1 VKVSRGFA
9 VSSEQQDI
17 GQMNVTLVTGGKLI
31 DGTGRAPI
39 DGGAILVEDSRI
51 KAVGRRAEIDAPP
64 GATVIDCGTETLIP
78 GLIDAHTHVSIV
90 PGLGNQGGQLRAPAS
105 QSMLRAIPNVRK
117 DLLSGVTTM
126 RVVGEEHFLDIDLR
140 EAIAA
145 GRVAGPRLIVATRPI
160 AATHG
165 HGTALTA
172 SDGPEQIRKHIR
184 ENLKA
189 GADLIKMFATGGTSS
204 ARASADTCFY
214 SKEEIQL
221 IVDES
226 HRDGRPVAVHAHGG
240 NAVVWCVEA
249 GVDTIEHGKL
259 CTREDFEMMRKA
271 GTWLVSNHAISFHP
285 EGIEGGDG
293 HNPQIMAKLAIA
305 RRRSPETFGFALES
319 GVRWALG
326 TDSMHGLL
334 WFEAQKAVEFGAT
347 NEQALAGVTRNAA
360 DAIRVLDRTGTLE
373 IGKCADIVSLRGDP
387 LKDIAA
393 LGEVGLIMKDGKRYD
408 QLSRE

>member
-1 VKVSRGFA
+1 MT
-9 VSSEQQDI
+9 I
-17 GQMNVTLVTGGKLI
+17 TLVTGGRLI
-31 DGTGRAPI
+31 DGTGRPPI
-39 DGGAILVEDSRI
+39 EGGAILIEDGRI
-51 KAVGRRAEIDAPP
+51 KAVGRRAELDAPA
-64 GATVIDCGTETLIP
+64 GATVVDRGGETLIP
-78 GLIDAHTHVSIV
+78 GLVDAHTHASII
-90 PGLGNQGGQLRAPAS
+90 PGLGNQNGQLRAPAA

-126 RVVGEEHFLDIDLR
+126 RIVGEEHFLDIDLR
-140 EAIAA
+140 DAIAA
-145 GRVAGPRLIVATRPI
+145 GRIPGPRLIVATRPI

-184 ENLKA
+184 ENLRA

-204 ARASADTCFY
+204 ARAAADTCFY
-214 SKEEIQL
+214 SRDEIRL
-221 IVDES
+221 IVEEA

-240 NAVVWCVEA
+240 PAIAWCVEA

-259 CTREDFEMMRKA
+259 CTRQDFGLMRKA
-271 GTWLVSNHAISFHP
+271 GTWLVSNHAIGFHP

-293 HNPQIMAKLAIA
+293 GNPRIMEKLAIA

-347 NEQALAGVTRNAA
+347 NEQAFAGVTRNAA
-360 DAIRVLDRTGTLE
+360 EAIRMLDKVGTLE
-373 IGKCADIVSLRGDP
+373 PGKCADIVSLRGDP

-393 LGEVGLIMKDGKRYD
+393 LREVGLIMKDGVRYD
-408 QLSRE
+408 TLSSQ

>member
-1 VKVSRGFA
+1 M
-9 VSSEQQDI
+9 DI
-17 GQMNVTLVTGGKLI
+17 ILVTGGKLI
-31 DGTGRAPI
+31 DGTGRPPVE
-39 DGGAILVEDSRI
+39 GGAVLIQEGRI
-51 KAVGRRAEIDAPP
+51 KAVGRRAEIDAPA
-64 GATVIDCGTETLIP
+64 GATVIDRGTETLIP
-78 GLIDAHTHVSIV
+78 GLIDAHTHLSIV
-90 PGLGNQGGQLRAPAS
+90 PGLGNQNGQLRGTAN
-105 QSMLRAIPNVRK
+105 QSMLRAIPNMRK

-140 EAIAA
+140 DAVAA
-145 GRVAGPRLIVATRPI
+145 GKVPGPRLLVATRPI

-172 SDGPEQIRKHIR
+172 SDGPEEIRRHIR
-184 ENLKA
+184 ENLRA

-204 ARASADTCFY
+204 ARAAADTCFY
-214 SKEEIQL
+214 SREEIQL
-221 IVDES
+221 IVDEA

-240 NAVVWCVEA
+240 PAIAWCVEA

-259 CTREDFEMMRKA
+259 CTRQDFAKMRNA
-271 GTWLVSNHAISFHP
+271 GTWLVSNHAITFHP
-285 EGIEGGDG
+285 DGIEGGDG
-293 HNPQIMAKLAIA
+293 HNPRIMEKLGIS

-360 DAIRVLDRTGTLE
+360 DAIRILDRTGTLE

-393 LGEVGLIMKDGKRYD
+393 LREVGLIMKDGRRYD
-408 QLSRE
+408 QLSHE

>member
-1 VKVSRGFA
+1 MK
-9 VSSEQQDI
+9 
-17 GQMNVTLVTGGKLI
+17 VTLVTGGRLI
-31 DGTGRAPI
+31 DGTGRPPI
-39 DGGAILVEDSRI
+39 DGGAILVEDGRI

-64 GATVIDCGTETLIP
+64 GAAVVDRGGETLIP
-78 GLIDAHTHVSIV
+78 GLVDAHTHASII
-90 PGLGNQGGQLRAPAS
+90 PGLGNQNGQLRAPAA

-126 RVVGEEHFLDIDLR
+126 RIVGEEHFLDIDLR
-140 EAIAA
+140 DAIAA
-145 GRVAGPRLIVATRPI
+145 GRIPGPRLIVATRPI

-172 SDGPEQIRKHIR
+172 SDGPELIRKHIR
-184 ENLKA
+184 ENLRA

-221 IVDES
+221 IVDEA

-240 NAVVWCVEA
+240 IAVQWCVEV

-259 CTREDFEMMRKA
+259 CTRQDFSLMRKA
-271 GTWLVSNHAISFHP
+271 GTWLVSNHAIGFHP

-293 HNPQIMAKLAIA
+293 GNPRIMEKLAIS

-347 NEQALAGVTRNAA
+347 TEQALAGVTRNAA
-360 DAIRVLDRTGTLE
+360 EAIRMLDKVGTLE
-373 IGKCADIVSLRGDP
+373 VGKCADIVSLRGDP

-393 LGEVGLIMKDGKRYD
+393 LREVGLIMKDGVRYD
-408 QLSRE
+408 TLSTQ